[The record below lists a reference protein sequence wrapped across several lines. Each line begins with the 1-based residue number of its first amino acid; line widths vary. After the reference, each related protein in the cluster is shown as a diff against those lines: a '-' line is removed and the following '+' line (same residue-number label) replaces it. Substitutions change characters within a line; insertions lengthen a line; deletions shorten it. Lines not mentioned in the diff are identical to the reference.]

1 MSAGAESTDGELTAA
16 QIDRGYFL
24 LALTSFVFYI
34 GFQIVQA
41 IQPNFF
47 RDVLG
52 MNGAQNGYLIAIREL
67 PGFLLIF
74 VAAFLLRLG
83 LSRATS
89 ISLLIMGIGYCVFA
103 FADSFG
109 QLIIPTLIA
118 SIGFHSWLQLQPA
131 LGLSLTR
138 RGNEGTM
145 LGRINGIGFL
155 GSLLGLLGVFALL
168 TWIERAKGPL
178 EEYQEPYLRGLFFV
192 VLISGVLGAILIYK
206 FPMSANDRAAAAVA
220 PRIVWRKEYYLY
232 YALSFLDGSRQQ
244 IYFAFAP
251 FVLVEEFG
259 VDARTMTVLLI
270 ISALINWRAGPPIG
284 RLVDRI
290 GEKQFLTIA
299 YIAHFFVFLG
309 FALTRNVYL
318 LYAFYLGYQ
327 FLFLFSVGTTTYLK
341 KIAKREDIAPSLAMG
356 VSLAHLTAVIVPII
370 GSALWS
376 RLGYQFPFLF
386 GTVFVVISLILTQ
399 RINASTQGFNAP
411 EHAR

>member
-1 MSAGAESTDGELTAA
+1 
-16 QIDRGYFL
+16 
-24 LALTSFVFYI
+24 
-34 GFQIVQA
+34 
-41 IQPNFF
+41 
-47 RDVLG
+47 
-52 MNGAQNGYLIAIREL
+52 
-67 PGFLLIF
+67 
-74 VAAFLLRLG
+74 
-83 LSRATS
+83 
-89 ISLLIMGIGYCVFA
+89 
-103 FADSFG
+103 
-109 QLIIPTLIA
+109 
-118 SIGFHSWLQLQPA
+118 
-131 LGLSLTR
+131 
-138 RGNEGTM
+138 
-145 LGRINGIGFL
+145 
-155 GSLLGLLGVFALL
+155 
-168 TWIERAKGPL
+168 
-178 EEYQEPYLRGLFFV
+178 EYQEPYLRGLFFV